1 MHIFFY
7 IESQSHS
14 ISLIHSDPRNIEIK
28 VTSNSTHCHIIYE
41 ASLFHFLFWTEISK
55 FQMWPGISPQH
66 FLLLLLL
73 CLNPGTAPGIP
84 SCENSLLPLLAI
96 QVQLWPKVRLN
107 VVIIMELVIFPQVAF
122 FLSSWFSLL
131 SLLSSWCSPCIE
143 LSLRTKPDTHSSR
156 HPDPAQGWLLI
167 RLSAT
172 RTHRIY
178 SYSKSRIM
186 GRLYVTGSILCT
198 RQIMINSVQKYNNC
212 YGVRWVQDVLGE
224 PLGKW
229 YNCLI
234 TIVYTWN

>member
-73 CLNPGTAPGIP
+73 CLNPSTAPGIP

-131 SLLSSWCSPCIE
+131 SLLSSSICPMW
-143 LSLRTKPDTHSSR
+143 SLFLPSSGSCTAVPHLHRAGVHHALNSASGPNQTHT
-156 HPDPAQGWLLI
+156 ALAILT
-167 RLSAT
+167 L
-172 RTHRIY
+172 HRDD
-178 SYSKSRIM
+178 
-186 GRLYVTGSILCT
+186 C
-198 RQIMINSVQKYNNC
+198 
-212 YGVRWVQDVLGE
+212 
-224 PLGKW
+224 
-229 YNCLI
+229 
-234 TIVYTWN
+234 